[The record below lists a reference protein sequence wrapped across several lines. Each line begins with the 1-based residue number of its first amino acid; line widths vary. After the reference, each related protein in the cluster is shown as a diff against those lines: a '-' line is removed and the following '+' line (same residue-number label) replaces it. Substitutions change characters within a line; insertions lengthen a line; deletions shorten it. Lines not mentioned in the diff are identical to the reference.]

1 MYDTNDLLALLD
13 LAQAASDQG
22 SPIRSLEDIFEP
34 EFLQEL
40 HRRQEEQPDTVQ
52 QLLRGP
58 WRGFESFSDEE
69 GQHWGVVR
77 SSEDPL
83 TAKPV
88 SVFDDRKRA
97 YAVAA
102 LLAVIDRLPRHK
114 LEKDDEGY
122 AIQELVPGEGWTTLG
137 HVQEPDENILRTFRL
152 LRAVTMNQEA
162 LAQVVEG
169 VRSPKEDDGPN

>member
-1 MYDTNDLLALLD
+1 MYEPKDLLALLD

-52 QLLRGP
+52 QFLRGP
-58 WRGFESFSDEE
+58 WRVFERFSEEE
-69 GQHWGVVR
+69 GQRWVVVR

-88 SVFDDRKRA
+88 SVFSDRKRA

-114 LEKDDEGY
+114 LEKDDQGY

-137 HVQEPDENILRTFRL
+137 RVPEPNENILRTFRL
-152 LRAVTMNQEA
+152 LRAITLNQEA
-162 LAQVVEG
+162 LAQVAEG
-169 VRSPKEDDGPN
+169 VRSPREDESPN